1 METLSDEAATDRK
14 TSFKEVAQAAQEQ
27 GLPGL
32 DHARHFLAV
41 FKKVPAAVVTTATS
55 RRVYYVER
63 PRL

>member
-14 TSFKEVAQAAQEQ
+14 TSLAEVAQAAQEQ

-41 FKKVPAAVVTTATS
+41 SAAVSVETIEEATS
-55 RRVYYVER
+55 RRICYLVR